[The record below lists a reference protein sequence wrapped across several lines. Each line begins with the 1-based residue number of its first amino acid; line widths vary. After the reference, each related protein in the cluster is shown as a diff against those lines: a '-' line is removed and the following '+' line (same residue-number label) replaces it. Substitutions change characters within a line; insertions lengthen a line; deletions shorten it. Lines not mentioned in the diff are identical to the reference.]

1 MRKMI
6 NANIACCM
14 DRKPYS
20 TPRCEELD
28 IFAGPL
34 LIPTSLIEV
43 DHNNN
48 NNEVFNGT
56 FDAPELMGFEDI
68 KDDYDE

>member
-1 MRKMI
+1 MNMI

-20 TPRCEELD
+20 PPCCEELD
-28 IFAGPL
+28 IFAGQ
-34 LIPTSLIEV
+34 SLMSTFYIEPEFK
-43 DHNNN
+43 
-48 NNEVFNGT
+48 NEEFNDT
-56 FDAPELMGFEDI
+56 FDAPELMEFGDI

>member
-1 MRKMI
+1 MKMI

-20 TPRCEELD
+20 TPRCEEVD
-28 IFAGPL
+28 IFAGQSL
-34 LIPTSLIEV
+34 MSNSLIEV
-43 DHNNN
+43 DHNN

-56 FDAPELMGFEDI
+56 FDAPELMEFGDI
-68 KDDYDE
+68 EDDYDE

>member
-1 MRKMI
+1 MKMI
-6 NANIACCM
+6 NANIAYCM

-28 IFAGPL
+28 IFAGQSL
-34 LIPTSLIEV
+34 MSTSYIEPEYK
-43 DHNNN
+43 
-48 NNEVFNGT
+48 NEVFDGT
-56 FDAPELMGFEDI
+56 FDAPELMDFGDI

>member
-1 MRKMI
+1 MKMI

-28 IFAGPL
+28 IFAGQSL
-34 LIPTSLIEV
+34 MSTSYIEPKYNK
-43 DHNNN
+43 D
-48 NNEVFNGT
+48 EVFEGT
-56 FDAPELMGFEDI
+56 FDAPELMGFGDI

>member
-6 NANIACCM
+6 NANITCCM

-28 IFAGPL
+28 IFAGQSL
-34 LIPTSLIEV
+34 MSTSFIDPEFK
-43 DHNNN
+43 
-48 NNEVFNGT
+48 NEVFNDT
-56 FDAPELMGFEDI
+56 FDAPELMEFGDI

>member
-1 MRKMI
+1 MNMI

-20 TPRCEELD
+20 PPCCEELD
-28 IFAGPL
+28 IFAGQSL
-34 LIPTSLIEV
+34 MSTSFIDPEFK
-43 DHNNN
+43 DK
-48 NNEVFNGT
+48 EFDGT
-56 FDAPELMGFEDI
+56 FDAPELMEFGDI

>member
-1 MRKMI
+1 MKMI

-28 IFAGPL
+28 IFAGQSL
-34 LIPTSLIEV
+34 MSTSYIEPEYNK
-43 DHNNN
+43 D
-48 NNEVFNGT
+48 EVFEGT
-56 FDAPELMGFEDI
+56 FDAPELMGFGDI

>member
-1 MRKMI
+1 MKKMI

-28 IFAGPL
+28 IFAGQSL
-34 LIPTSLIEV
+34 MSTSYIEPKYK
-43 DHNNN
+43 D
-48 NNEVFNGT
+48 EEFDGT
-56 FDAPELMGFEDI
+56 FDAPELMGFGDI

>member
-1 MRKMI
+1 
-6 NANIACCM
+6 M

-28 IFAGPL
+28 IFAGQSL
-34 LIPTSLIEV
+34 MSTSYIDPEFK
-43 DHNNN
+43 D
-48 NNEVFNGT
+48 EEYNGT

>member
-1 MRKMI
+1 MKMI

-14 DRKPYS
+14 GRKPYS

-28 IFAGPL
+28 IFAGQSL
-34 LIPTSLIEV
+34 MSTSYIEPEYNK
-43 DHNNN
+43 D
-48 NNEVFNGT
+48 EVFDGT
-56 FDAPELMGFEDI
+56 FDAPELMDFGDI

>member
-1 MRKMI
+1 MKMI

-28 IFAGPL
+28 IFAGQSL
-34 LIPTSLIEV
+34 MSTSYIEPEYK
-43 DHNNN
+43 D
-48 NNEVFNGT
+48 EITDT
-56 FDAPELMGFEDI
+56 FDAPELMEFEDI
-68 KDDYDE
+68 EDDYDE